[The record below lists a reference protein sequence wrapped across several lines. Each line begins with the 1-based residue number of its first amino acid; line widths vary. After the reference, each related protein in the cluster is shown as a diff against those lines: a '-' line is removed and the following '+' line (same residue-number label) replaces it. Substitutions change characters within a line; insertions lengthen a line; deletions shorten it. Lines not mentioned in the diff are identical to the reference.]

1 MRTSGNRVKSERIG
15 TLQPFVSLHFTSPSR
30 YSRAVAFLETL
41 PLQVQTLK
49 LELPLRVAD
58 GNFVPRR
65 VQFGGNGR
73 AEKDDSGED
82 DESTETS
89 SWRRYSSHASFPRF
103 LSVMDVT
110 QRERDVTDD
119 GPAWWCDGENGRER
133 RSPCNFT
140 FTRRSLVEPDT
151 DIYCVYIA
159 TAESILLLFL
169 QNEIHGTNVS
179 SLYQRR
185 EYAFIVSSRYPMP
198 FYKDGTSPLMC
209 MCELKQYQASEQLLH
224 LKYLL
229 HAAPVIRSALIPIA
243 AVLLERPYLLV
254 AFDINDLFEELWLV

>member
-1 MRTSGNRVKSERIG
+1 MKESEP
-15 TLQPFVSLHFTSPSR
+15 LQSFVSLDFTSPSR

-89 SWRRYSSHASFPRF
+89 SWRRYSSHASFPPF
-103 LSVMDVT
+103 LSLMDVT

-151 DIYCVYIA
+151 DIYCVYITSYHSREHIQIVLA
-159 TAESILLLFL
+159 KKK
-169 QNEIHGTNVS
+169 IHGTNVYS
-179 SLYQRR
+179 MYQRR

-198 FYKDGTSPLMC
+198 FYKDGTSPPMC
-209 MCELKQYQASEQLLH
+209 MCESKQYQASAQLLH

-229 HAAPVIRSALIPIA
+229 HAAPVVRSALIPIA
-243 AVLLERPYLLV
+243 AVLLERPHLLV